1 MKRVEFGICGLDVT
15 VPREAL
21 KGLFQAPAGCAL
33 EAVAAFQLAYQGYP
47 WNPAK
52 GYESRSDTKHR
63 RYENGETYP
72 AWYEIE
78 EIIAALPHGTKLSFH
93 FNDSSECRYVSSLL
107 QGEPEALRLVQLL
120 CQRYK
125 ARHIQV
131 NISSRGVAP
140 DLFMPSPRGS
150 WEKSASCLVQLAEM
164 YPETLFLVPVFQSGD
179 IDSLP
184 FLQLVLDMSKR
195 TMSNLL
201 AFFDN
206 SAGEGVE
213 PSRIPDIPP
222 GYPAGGPIGFAGGI
236 RAENVKEW
244 LSKYHSKAAAAGC
257 WAICDAQSG
266 FRKKGNRGEPIDLEE
281 LTKLLQQAF
290 EWGSLLAGA

>member
-1 MKRVEFGICGLDVT
+1 
-15 VPREAL
+15 
-21 KGLFQAPAGCAL
+21 
-33 EAVAAFQLAYQGYP
+33 
-47 WNPAK
+47 
-52 GYESRSDTKHR
+52 
-63 RYENGETYP
+63 
-72 AWYEIE
+72 
-78 EIIAALPHGTKLSFH
+78 
-93 FNDSSECRYVSSLL
+93 
-107 QGEPEALRLVQLL
+107 
-120 CQRYK
+120 
-125 ARHIQV
+125 
-131 NISSRGVAP
+131 
-140 DLFMPSPRGS
+140 
-150 WEKSASCLVQLAEM
+150 
-164 YPETLFLVPVFQSGD
+164 
-179 IDSLP
+179 
-184 FLQLVLDMSKR
+184 
-195 TMSNLL
+195 MSNLL